1 MKQQSRNG
9 VFETNSSSI
18 HTISI
23 YNNDDYKENMKNATR
38 VWFGSG
44 EYGWGEDV
52 YTCDASYLW
61 TAIVT
66 SGRYNHEQI
75 QLIKNS
81 IADILIKNNI
91 DYEFEPYKV
100 VTYEDGSNGYC
111 TFDDWSYIDHTEDL
125 WDFLDYIVN
134 IDYTVNEE
142 HLLRYLFNSYV
153 CTGNDNCDSGYEIM
167 KREKAKDGITLF
179 VKGN

>member
-23 YNNDDYKENMKNATR
+23 YNNDDYKENMKKDTS
-38 VWFGSG
+38 VYFGSD
-44 EYGWGEDV
+44 EYGWEEDV

-81 IADILIKNNI
+81 IADICHSRMNIKL
-91 DYEFEPYKV
+91 
-100 VTYEDGSNGYC
+100 
-111 TFDDWSYIDHTEDL
+111 FD
-125 WDFLDYIVN
+125 F
-134 IDYTVNEE
+134 
-142 HLLRYLFNSYV
+142 
-153 CTGNDNCDSGYEIM
+153 
-167 KREKAKDGITLF
+167 
-179 VKGN
+179 